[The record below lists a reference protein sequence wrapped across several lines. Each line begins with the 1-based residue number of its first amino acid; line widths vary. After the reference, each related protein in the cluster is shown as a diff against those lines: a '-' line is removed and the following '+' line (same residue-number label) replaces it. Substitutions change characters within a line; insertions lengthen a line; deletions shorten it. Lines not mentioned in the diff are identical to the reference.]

1 MSDDR
6 ETHSRPLRVAMMVGN
21 DLTADTRVRKMAV
34 GLSNAG
40 ADVTLIGLSTSGART
55 EALMAGVKVVR
66 LPVPLM
72 LKESAQQR
80 RNALPSLRLGYSN
93 KNALTVA
100 KRRRK
105 VREREIAA
113 KVGRLSER
121 LTRLDASNA
130 PDQLENRAR
139 QLALQVR
146 RRALRLPIKPRRKI
160 EQIRASVLDRRQTQR
175 PKLVPLRDRAE
186 ALFEDLPVLSD
197 WRRLI
202 PYINDY
208 ELSFGP
214 FLDEFEPDVIHA
226 HDVHM
231 VGIAERAVARAKND
245 GRHILWIYDAHEYV
259 PGLPNPDRR
268 MIRGFVDLEREYA
281 ARSDRVITVSEQIAE
296 RMQQELDLRRRPT
309 VVLNVP
315 VVRPPLPAD
324 GGAPSVREAAGVE
337 EGEPLLVYSG
347 GVSAVRGLETLIDAL
362 PYLPDV
368 HAALVVK
375 ASSRVVRN
383 LLQMAAKLG
392 VRDRVHVV
400 PFVDPDEVVT
410 YLSTADVG
418 VHTMFGGYLNHELA
432 LPNKYFEYMHARLPM
447 VGTDLEA
454 MGALTRELGIGECF
468 RSGDSVDLARA
479 VRLVLE
485 DRPLYTAPYI
495 ERPEILET
503 YTWARQEA
511 EMVRLYEELI
521 GRPLREGGAATTPAV
536 TAALTEEGPSDDERE
551 RSLWIGPANMA
562 GQGWAW
568 KQAIQRALPTT
579 RIEVVTLQKKSLL
592 AFPADVRV
600 PVASWRSLEWQLSQV
615 RDVLTQHTHV
625 LMEAGNG
632 VFGDLT
638 GDDFESDATILNK
651 AGIVAGVVFHGSEI
665 RDPRRHRE
673 LEPDSPYADAE
684 SELSVRLQDVADRN
698 SELLRGFEG
707 PRFVTT
713 LDLLDYVPGAVWLPV
728 VADPELWRPGDE
740 VLSRQRPVVV
750 HVPSSSGMKGS
761 APVDVIAEELDG
773 LGVIEYRRLK
783 NVPVSA
789 MPRLLAEADVVLDQ
803 FALGDYGVL
812 AVQAALAGRLVIG
825 HVATRVRERLG
836 VTLPIVEATADSVR
850 DVLLEVAEDRDRYR
864 TVAEQ
869 GRRFALEYHSGDYAV
884 RQLSD
889 FWNHKVDE

>member
-1 MSDDR
+1 MSDSG
-6 ETHSRPLRVAMMVGN
+6 EAPSRRLRVAMMVGN

-55 EALMAGVKVVR
+55 EAMMAGVRIVR

-72 LKESAQQR
+72 LKDAGARR
-80 RNALPSLRLGYSN
+80 RNAFPSLRLGYSS
-93 KNALTVA
+93 KEAMIVA

-113 KVGRLSER
+113 AVGRLSER
-121 LTRLDASNA
+121 MSRLEESERA
-130 PDQLENRAR
+130 DQLQHRAL
-139 QLALQVR
+139 QVALQVR
-146 RRALRLPIKPRRKI
+146 RRALRLPIKPRRRI
-160 EQIRASVLDRRQTQR
+160 EQVRASVLDHRLTQR
-175 PKLVPLRDRAE
+175 PRLVPWRDRAE
-186 ALFEDLPVLSD
+186 ALLEDLPVLSD
-197 WRRLI
+197 WRRLV

-214 FLDEFEPDVIHA
+214 VLDELEPDVIHA

-245 GRHILWIYDAHEYV
+245 GRRILWVYDAHEYV
-259 PGLPNPDRR
+259 PGLPNPDRK

-281 ARSDRVITVSEQIAE
+281 ARADRVITVSEHIAT
-296 RMQQELDLRRRPT
+296 RMRQELGLRRRPT

-315 VVRPPLPAD
+315 VVRPRLPAD

-347 GVSAVRGLETLIDAL
+347 GVSAARGLETLIDAL
-362 PYLPDV
+362 PYLPDI

-383 LLQMAAKLG
+383 LLKLAAKLG
-392 VRDRVHVV
+392 VRGRVHVV

-410 YLSTADVG
+410 YLSSADVG
-418 VHTMFGGYLNHELA
+418 VHTMLGGYLNHELA

-468 RSGDSVDLARA
+468 RSGDPVDLARA
-479 VRLVLE
+479 VRLVLA
-485 DRPLYTAPYI
+485 DRARYTAPYV
-495 ERPEILET
+495 EHPEILDL
-503 YTWARQEA
+503 YTWVRQEA
-511 EMVRLYEELI
+511 EMVGLYEELI
-521 GRPLREGGAATTPAV
+521 GRPLREGGAPDTPV
-536 TAALTEEGPSDDERE
+536 LTAALTEEGRSEDERE
-551 RSLWIGPANMA
+551 RSLWIGPTNMA

-568 KQAIQRALPTT
+568 KQAIQRMLPTT
-579 RIEVVTLQKKSLL
+579 RVEVVTLQKKSPL
-592 AFPADVRV
+592 AFPADIRV

-615 RDVLTQHTHV
+615 RDILTRHTHV

-638 GDDFESDATILNK
+638 GDDFKSDTTMLNK
-651 AGIVAGVVFHGSEI
+651 AGVVAGVVFHGSDI

-673 LEPDSPYADAE
+673 LEPASPYADGD
-684 SELSVRLQDVADRN
+684 SEISVRLQGVADRN
-698 SELLRGFEG
+698 SALLARYEG

-713 LDLLDYVPGAVWLPV
+713 LDLLDYVPEAVWLPV
-728 VADPELWRPGDE
+728 VADPELWRPGGE
-740 VLSRQRPVVV
+740 TLSRQRPLVV
-750 HVPSSSGMKGS
+750 HVPSNSGMKGS
-761 APVDVIAEELDG
+761 APVDLIAEELDG

-783 NVPVSA
+783 NMPVSA
-789 MPRLLAEADVVLDQ
+789 MPGLLAEADVVLDQ
-803 FALGDYGVL
+803 FALGDYGAL
-812 AVQAALAGRLVIG
+812 AAQAMLAGRLVIG
-825 HVATRVRERLG
+825 HVADRVRERLG
-836 VTLPIVEATADSVR
+836 VTLPIVEATAENVR
-850 DVLLEVAEDRDRYR
+850 EVLLEVAEDRDRYR
-864 TVAEQ
+864 SVAER
-869 GRRFALEYHSGDYAV
+869 GRRFALDYHSGDYAV
-884 RQLSD
+884 RQLND
-889 FWNHKVDE
+889 FWDHKVDE